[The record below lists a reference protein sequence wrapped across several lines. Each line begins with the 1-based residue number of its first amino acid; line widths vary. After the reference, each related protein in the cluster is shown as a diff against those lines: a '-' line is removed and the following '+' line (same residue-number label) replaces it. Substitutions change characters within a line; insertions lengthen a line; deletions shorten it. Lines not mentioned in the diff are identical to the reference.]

1 VRLDELVGELDR
13 YFRIPEVEN
22 DDWSPAFEAVY
33 DEAYWR
39 AYVEPG
45 YEGKWNGL
53 MVRGEGEVDRVATCV
68 FPSDRIASS
77 LEPGT
82 FLFSEHPLDFADE
95 PGFLPL
101 SRETFETLKQRA
113 CGFFHAHAPLDMHPE
128 VSPSRLCAQ
137 GVGLEA
143 LEEYYPIAD
152 GIPGGAAI
160 IGDTGLSL
168 EGLAEAF
175 RAYLG
180 PEIKVH
186 VISRPRCEAGRVA
199 VVAGGGADVDILR
212 ASIDRGCQTY
222 VTGNAATN
230 CRLDWVQEKVREF
243 RQLAEEADVAL
254 IDAMHYGMEKPP
266 QLEMVSWFRRLGL
279 PGEFVPDGPK

>member
-1 VRLDELVGELDR
+1 VRLEELAGELDR

-22 DDWSPAFEAVY
+22 DDWSPAFDAVY
-33 DEAYWR
+33 DESYWR
-39 AYVEPG
+39 DYVEPG

-53 MVRGEGEVDRVATCV
+53 MVRGEGDVERVVTCV
-68 FPSDRIASS
+68 FPSDRIIAG
-77 LEPGT
+77 LQPGT

-101 SRETFETLKQRA
+101 SRESFETLKWRT

-137 GVGLEA
+137 GVGLDA

-160 IGDTGLSL
+160 IGDTGLSI

-175 RAYLG
+175 RVYLG

-186 VISRPRCEAGRVA
+186 VISRPRNEAGRVA
-199 VVAGGGADVDILR
+199 VVAGGGADVDLLQE
-212 ASIDRGCQTY
+212 SIDRGCQTY

-230 CRLDWVQEKVREF
+230 CRIDWVQEKVREF
-243 RQLAEEADVAL
+243 RELAEEADVAL

-279 PGEFVPDGPK
+279 PAEFVPDGPK